1 MSKPKYSASSL
12 ASDVRTLVTKACEFI
27 TRKYLEMKCILQWQ
41 KTPKQTNRNP
51 KPHKI
56 AIINMLTCKH
66 ACLHVS
72 IRKHTLTYV
81 KHTCKHTCLHVNIR
95 VQSKNFNREIENIEI
110 TKREMV
116 ELENVI
122 NKLKN

>member
-12 ASDVRTLVTKACEFI
+12 ASDVRPLVTKACGFI
-27 TRKYLEMKCILQWQ
+27 TREYLEIKYIFQWQ
-41 KTPKQTNRNP
+41 KTPKTNRTP
-51 KPHKI
+51 KTHKI
-56 AIINMLTCKH
+56 AIINMLTKDRRAIH
-66 ACLHVS
+66 
-72 IRKHTLTYV
+72 
-81 KHTCKHTCLHVNIR
+81 
-95 VQSKNFNREIENIEI
+95 VQSKNFNREIENIKI